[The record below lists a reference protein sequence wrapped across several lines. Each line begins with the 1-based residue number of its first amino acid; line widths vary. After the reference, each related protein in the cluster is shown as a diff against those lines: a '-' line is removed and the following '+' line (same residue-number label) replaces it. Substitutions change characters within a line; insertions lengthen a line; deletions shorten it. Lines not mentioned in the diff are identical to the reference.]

1 MEYQAFCV
9 RAQSVKCID
18 GTYRRRKEAGVEAK
32 RCVALKFLFVSK
44 VMMTAER
51 NSELEIKIC
60 SNFESTYFSPSSG
73 YSITI
78 IYSSPSVYILWIKNV
93 IYCLFIY

>member
-9 RAQSVKCID
+9 RAQSVKGID

-32 RCVALKFLFVSK
+32 RCVALKFLYVSK
-44 VMMTAER
+44 VMMMAER

-60 SNFESTYFSPSSG
+60 SNFESTYLSPSSLLFNN
-73 YSITI
+73 Y
-78 IYSSPSVYILWIKNV
+78 YRVYIQVHPYIF
-93 IYCLFIY
+93 CE